1 MSHSIEEVKDTLYQQ
16 IETWQRKARKHLIRK
31 QKFALQAKL
40 TVLLKRLL
48 GQIGGVNEKL
58 L

>member
-1 MSHSIEEVKDTLYQQ
+1 
-16 IETWQRKARKHLIRK
+16 
-31 QKFALQAKL
+31 LQAKL